1 MKPVFWNLFLVGV
14 LLVSLSIGSAKV
26 AEPLSMGDLAD
37 YSPVM
42 YLSGNPFAKNVAGS
56 TIAPFSWPESS
67 MTPAPTTAVT
77 TMPSWASP
85 AASPSPATTVIAPT
99 TSAVPTTSPVPTTG
113 VPSGSPAP

>member
-42 YLSGNPFAKNVAGS
+42 DLSGNPFAKNVAGS

-67 MTPAPTTAVT
+67 MTPAPTTAET
-77 TMPSWASP
+77 TVPSWAPISTP
-85 AASPSPATTVIAPT
+85 TV
-99 TSAVPTTSPVPTTG
+99 TSTTSPVPKK
-113 VPSGSPAP
+113 

>member
-37 YSPVM
+37 YSPVVD
-42 YLSGNPFAKNVAGS
+42 LSGNTYAPEKS
-56 TIAPFSWPESS
+56 LAPFSWPEST

-77 TMPSWASP
+77 TMPSWVPTVPST
-85 AASPSPATTVIAPT
+85 SPATTVI
-99 TSAVPTTSPVPTTG
+99 SPTTSPA
-113 VPSGSPAP
+113 SIM